1 LLAGTFESPFDI
13 TGSQDATCASL
24 VVVSETFLKLQG
36 YFISPKRL
44 ENENEDDDKSEL
56 DAVSSIEEDDRDA
69 ENPFDNSFI
78 DERLCIMSTS

>member
-1 LLAGTFESPFDI
+1 LLAGTFESPLDI

-24 VVVSETFLKLQG
+24 VVVFETFLGLQG
-36 YFISPKRL
+36 NFISPKRL

-69 ENPFDNSFI
+69 ENPFDNCFI
-78 DERLCIMSTS
+78 DERWCIMSSS